1 MIPFVGNV
9 GRVALTQAGRQV
21 GREFGREVLERVIG
35 GETLGQ
41 ILTREEMKVLARKF
55 GKATATMMMNKGKE
69 MFMEDFNEKNE
80 NWNNRMNNFARNL
93 NDHFKQQ
100 RTLYAEER
108 NVANKEKIEDQWG
121 LSQAYGAPTGLYKT
135 GSTLYISGT
144 GGKDGDINQDI
155 LDDLLRLPTRNAH
168 NTQKYKDAMDMI
180 KKSPE
185 VDRLVGHSLA
195 SAVINKINQEQPNK
209 FATTTYATPAIKKK
223 RHGKQNP
230 HRLDFRNKGDLVSA
244 LDGYAETQDI
254 DEWNPLVAHTF
265 KTFEGNGRFA
275 INAGTDFLMASV
287 QMIDK

>member
-1 MIPFVGNV
+1 MIGFAGSV
-9 GRVALTQAGRQV
+9 GRVALTQAGRQI
-21 GREFGREVLERVIG
+21 GREFGREVLERLVG

-41 ILTREEMKVLARKF
+41 IQTREEMNLLARRF
-55 GKATATMMMNKGKE
+55 GKATASLMLNKGKE
-69 MFMEDFNEKNE
+69 MFLEDANDKME

-93 NDHFKQQ
+93 NDHFKQT

-108 NVANKEKIEDQWG
+108 NVANKEKIEDRWG
-121 LSQAYGAPTGLYKT
+121 LHQAYASPTGLYRT

-155 LDDLLRLPTRNAH
+155 LGDLLRLPTRNAH

-275 INAGTDFLMASV
+275 INAGTDISNG
-287 QMIDK
+287 IRPNDR